1 MVDNTECREGKSGG
15 RGRGGVAERESPVRG
30 QVGLAKGGASSLL

>member
-15 RGRGGVAERESPVRG
+15 SGRGGVAERKGTVSG
-30 QVGLAKGGASSLL
+30 LVGLAKG